1 MAKWFG
7 ADGPF
12 YEHYNAIE
20 DDDGKFTYVGVEE
33 SLSYLHK
40 TIEEKGPFDI
50 ALGFSQGTN
59 LLTMQDTNV
68 LRKFLLKLFEALEL
82 ISDSNTVHSDLKP
95 DNVLVNYMRGEDNF
109 HSLKVIDFGS
119 AYDFDNV
126 EKVNN

>member
-109 HSLKVIDFGS
+109 HSLKVILNS
-119 AYDFDNV
+119 AF
-126 EKVNN
+126 